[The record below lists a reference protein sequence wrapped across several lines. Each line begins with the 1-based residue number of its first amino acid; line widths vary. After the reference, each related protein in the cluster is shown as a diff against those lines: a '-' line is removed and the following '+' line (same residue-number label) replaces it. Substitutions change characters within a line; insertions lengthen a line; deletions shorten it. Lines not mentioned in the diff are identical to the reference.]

1 MKNIRILLC
10 EDQTLVRSGI
20 ASLLQGDENIFVV
33 SEAGNGNDMIKK
45 YFETH
50 PDLVITCIEMPE
62 MSGTD
67 AFLEIKE
74 TDPGIKLLFL
84 CSHYTEQYIYFAL
97 KSGSMGLLDTRITQG
112 ELIYAIHEIMEG
124 RKYFGAEYDHQKLNE
139 LVIKYDHKKK
149 KYTKEEISE
158 IDDKILK
165 GISSGYTSSEIADK
179 LFLSKHTIDA
189 HRINLIKKYNLKNG
203 HELLKFSVL
212 YTEDKKIY

>member
-50 PDLVITCIEMPE
+50 PDLVITSIEMPE

-84 CSHYTEQYIYFAL
+84 CSHYSEQYIYFAL

-124 RKYFGAEYDHQKLNE
+124 RKYFGAEYDHQKLKE

-149 KYTKEEISE
+149 KYSKEEISE

-165 GISSGYTSSEIADK
+165 GISSGYTSSEIANK
-179 LFLSKHTIDA
+179 LFVSKHTIDA